1 MILPRTGMRVG
12 RERKRGGNI
21 GLLRYTIV
29 MLISKYLYT
38 IISFAYN
45 LAGSGS
51 RLHAIEDFAK
61 AIQFL
66 NPTYEKRRMR

>member
-1 MILPRTGMRVG
+1 MKVG

-29 MLISKYLYT
+29 ILISKYLYT

-66 NPTYEKRRMR
+66 NSTYEKRRMR

>member
-1 MILPRTGMRVG
+1 MILPRTGMKVG

-29 MLISKYLYT
+29 ILISKYLYT

-45 LAGSGS
+45 LAGSRS

-66 NPTYEKRRMR
+66 NPTYEKRKMR

>member
-1 MILPRTGMRVG
+1 MRVG

-66 NPTYEKRRMR
+66 NSTYEKRRMR